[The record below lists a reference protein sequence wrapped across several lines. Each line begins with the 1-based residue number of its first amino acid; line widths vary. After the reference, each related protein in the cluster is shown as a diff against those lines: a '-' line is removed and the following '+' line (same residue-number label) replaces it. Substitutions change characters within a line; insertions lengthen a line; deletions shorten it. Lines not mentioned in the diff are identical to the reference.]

1 MSVLHE
7 AFASCLG
14 HMWAMNCD
22 NRIGAVRVQA
32 SPGQLQNSKIR
43 RIMLTKYVPSLCHP
57 TIHTSLINPRI
68 SASHPTQITT
78 KLAVKLSSLM
88 QGPDHHSHTHTH
100 LWIESHQWASLLP
113 GTIQSQPPVNPTWQI
128 QSNLSHNHL
137 SLWKTTTS
145 SYLSSYPGYL
155 WKPHWKSM
163 ELPEIS
169 RVTWHVRTLWKYYLI
184 RYMIEFLL
192 SFVFSYFCCCF
203 IVFVL
208 LMFCFSISSSRNRF
222 VTILKT
228 ATIAEKAWLFL

>member
-128 QSNLSHNHL
+128 QSNLSH
-137 SLWKTTTS
+137 SP
-145 SYLSSYPGYL
+145 LSSFKKNRNYFSGQGAKTHSIQSIWSIHKWPSYAS
-155 WKPHWKSM
+155 PQSSEYCY
-163 ELPEIS
+163 ELQ
-169 RVTWHVRTLWKYYLI
+169 
-184 RYMIEFLL
+184 YMKHPQNYCNFA
-192 SFVFSYFCCCF
+192 SKQCTCPSGH
-203 IVFVL
+203 
-208 LMFCFSISSSRNRF
+208 S
-222 VTILKT
+222 
-228 ATIAEKAWLFL
+228 